1 MIEVSTTI
9 FTRVD
14 NGNLGFMTATGIGTA
29 GSAPETASSACLLR
43 AVLGRIG
50 DKWAIYIVDHLGE
63 GPRRFSELHR
73 GIDGITARM
82 LTVTLRGLERDG
94 IVTRTVYA
102 TVPPRVD
109 YELTPLGR
117 TLLAT
122 IGQLVAW
129 AGEHIGEIE
138 AARAD
143 YDARSCP
150 PCEEVS

>member
-1 MIEVSTTI
+1 MAPGT
-9 FTRVD
+9 
-14 NGNLGFMTATGIGTA
+14 GTA
-29 GSAPETASSACLLR
+29 ADSAPGAAPSTCRLR
-43 AVLGRIG
+43 TVLGRIG
-50 DKWAIYIVDHLGE
+50 DKWAIYIVDRLGE

-94 IVTRTVYA
+94 IVTRTVHA
-102 TVPPRVD
+102 AVPPRVD
-109 YELTPLGR
+109 YELTPLGL

-129 AGEHIGEIE
+129 ADDHLDQIE

-150 PCEEVS
+150 PCEDAQ

>member
-1 MIEVSTTI
+1 
-9 FTRVD
+9 
-14 NGNLGFMTATGIGTA
+14 MTATGTETA
-29 GSAPETASSACLLR
+29 GSGPEAAPSTCRLR
-43 AVLGRIG
+43 TVLGRIG
-50 DKWAIYIVDHLGE
+50 DKWAIYIVDRLGE

-73 GIDGITARM
+73 GIDGITSRM
-82 LTVTLRGLERDG
+82 LTVTLRGLEREG
-94 IVTRTVYA
+94 IVTRTVHA

-122 IGQLVAW
+122 IGQLVTW
-129 AGEHIGEIE
+129 ADEHLGEIE

-150 PCEEVS
+150 PCEEAS